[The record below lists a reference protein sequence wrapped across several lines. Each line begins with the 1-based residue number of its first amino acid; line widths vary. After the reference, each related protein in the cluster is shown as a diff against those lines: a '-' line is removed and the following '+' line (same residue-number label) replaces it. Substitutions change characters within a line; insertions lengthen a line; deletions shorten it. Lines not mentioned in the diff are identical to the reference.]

1 MCINFLKLV
10 DAVGYVHKV
19 FMTRDFI
26 RTLIIEDKN
35 DFVENLWQENRDII
49 KDCDHISN
57 IQYFEECTA
66 KMKMWCKKFYYKIA
80 TRTK

>member
-35 DFVENLWQENRDII
+35 DFVENL
-49 KDCDHISN
+49 
-57 IQYFEECTA
+57 
-66 KMKMWCKKFYYKIA
+66 
-80 TRTK
+80 